1 MINDCLIMA
10 GGSGIRLWPA
20 SSSRKPKQ
28 FLPAEKGGTESFF
41 SLSLERALWIVSE
54 TDGRVI
60 VIAGKAHM
68 PFVITACSKL
78 STAAK
83 KRLVLIPEPDAKN
96 TAPAIACAIA
106 YTGKTG
112 GWNRTMLVLTS
123 DHIIR
128 PLDVFLKDSNTAARY
143 AEQNKLVV
151 FGISPSGPETGY
163 GYIETA
169 EKLAGDVYGAAA
181 FREKP
186 DRKTAEQFLASKKY
200 FWNSGM
206 FVFRCDFLVEEYR
219 RLAADVFRSFEKL
232 KAPDK
237 KSYTKIKGLCV
248 LDAWAGLKK
257 AYSQAKVI
265 SFDYAI
271 AEKCTQTVMI
281 RAGFDWIDVGSW
293 DDYAGLLSGD
303 SPLGGNIG
311 ADVYTAEGDG
321 CFVDSDIPV
330 ALAGV
335 EDLIVVIR
343 SGKDGSPPTALI
355 TQKGKTQLVRDIIE
369 KIKSSD
375 RTDIL

>member
-1 MINDCLIMA
+1 MA
-10 GGSGIRLWPA
+10 GGSGLRLWPA

-28 FLPAEKGGTESFF
+28 FLPAAKDGTESFF
-41 SLSLERALWIVSE
+41 SLSLERALQVIPE
-54 TDGRVI
+54 NDGRVI
-60 VIAGKAHM
+60 VITGKTHM

-78 STAAK
+78 STAEK
-83 KRLVLIPEPDAKN
+83 KRIVLIPEPEAKS

-106 YTGKTG
+106 YAGKTG

-123 DHIIR
+123 DHIIK
-128 PLDVFLKDSNTAARY
+128 PLDVFLKNSNTAARY

-151 FGISPSGPETGY
+151 FGISPSSPETGY

-206 FVFRCDFLVEEYR
+206 FAFRCDFLADEYR

-237 KSYTKIKGLCV
+237 NSYTKTKGLYV
-248 LDAWAGLKK
+248 LDAWTGLKK
-257 AYSQAKVI
+257 AYKQSTVI

-271 AEKCTQTVMI
+271 AEKSTQTVMI
-281 RAGFDWIDVGSW
+281 RAGFDWIDIGSW
-293 DDYAGLLSGD
+293 DDYAGLLSGN
-303 SPLGGNIG
+303 SPVSSGGNTV
-311 ADVYTAEGDG
+311 ADVYTAGTDG

-343 SGKDGSPPTALI
+343 SGKEGSPPAALI
-355 TQKGKTQLVRDIIE
+355 TKRGKTQLVRDIVE
-369 KIKSSD
+369 KIKQSD
-375 RTDIL
+375 KTDIL